1 MQYHSLEESPMPDIL
16 IRGLSTEAL
25 ALLDERASAQGVS
38 RNSLIT
44 TILSRE
50 LHERTPIERAELL
63 AIRELVGD
71 LGDPEIMRGAWR

>member
-16 IRGLSTEAL
+16 IRGLSAEAL

-50 LHERTPIERAELL
+50 LHERPPIEREELL

-71 LGDPEIMRGAWR
+71 LGE

>member
-1 MQYHSLEESPMPDIL
+1 
-16 IRGLSTEAL
+16 
-25 ALLDERASAQGVS
+25 VS

-50 LHERTPIERAELL
+50 LHERAPIEREELL

-71 LGDPEIMRGAWR
+71 LGDPDIMRGAWH